1 MELQIDLSAEAGIR
15 HARIELAGEVDL
27 AASPKLRDS
36 ILAQLAGGS
45 GVMVRLADVTY
56 IDSSGIACLVEG
68 YQKAKTDG
76 LLFSLVE
83 VGIPTFKV
91 LKLARLDQIFP
102 IYESYEA
109 ALKGN

>member
-1 MELQIDLSAEAGIR
+1 MDIQIDLSAEAGIR

-27 AASPKLRDS
+27 AASPQLRDG

-45 GVMVRLADVTY
+45 GVMVRLAEVSY

-68 YQKAKTDG
+68 YQKAKAQG

-83 VGIPTFKV
+83 VSAPALKV

-102 IYESYEA
+102 VYPDYQA
-109 ALKGN
+109 ALEQA